1 MDLSK
6 AFDCIYHD
14 FLIAKL
20 SAYGFKGTA
29 LKYIYSYLKNL
40 RQGIRLNNSYS
51 DLKGI
56 VSGVPQRSI
65 ADPTVFNTF
74 LKMIF
79 SFTLNIIY
87 HHLQRLI
94 ELIRTLL
101 LESNNTINWFSENKM
116 IVNPDKLT

>member
-1 MDLSK
+1 MPTENPLIRN
-6 AFDCIYHD
+6 IYGEKTWQQLPD
-14 FLIAKL
+14 
-20 SAYGFKGTA
+20 GD
-29 LKYIYSYLKNL
+29 
-40 RQGIRLNNSYS
+40 RYS
-51 DLKGI
+51 DLKDI